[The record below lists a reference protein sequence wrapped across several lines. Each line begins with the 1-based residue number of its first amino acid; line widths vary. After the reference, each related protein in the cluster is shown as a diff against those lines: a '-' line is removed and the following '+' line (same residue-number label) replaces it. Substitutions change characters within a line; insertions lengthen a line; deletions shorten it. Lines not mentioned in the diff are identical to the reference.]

1 MLLNTNNV
9 NYLTNVKVSADRYN
23 SLLSACTATTTNI
36 LTVESKVFTI
46 VPPLNINQ
54 QNIYQPNAN
63 LDFRYEALTSTA
75 AAPLSD
81 RVSFTNTLTLSG
93 IVPGMAYRV
102 AITLVSENDNTG
114 GANPF
119 LGFPVGTI
127 PVI

>member
-1 MLLNTNNV
+1 M
-9 NYLTNVKVSADRYN
+9 
-23 SLLSACTATTTNI
+23 
-36 LTVESKVFTI
+36 
-46 VPPLNINQ
+46 
-54 QNIYQPNAN
+54 
-63 LDFRYEALTSTA
+63 TSTA